1 MGVLLLRRRVAVSDT
16 EEAHMSKLASIE
28 RKVRTIDTRRGAP
41 VAVDRIRG
49 GRLNK
54 IRQRIGLR
62 DLFTCQMCG
71 RVTADGEVD
80 HIVPL
85 HMGGQETDENRQWC
99 CVSCHR
105 DKTEREQSQRD
116 GWGGIQS

>member
-49 GRLNK
+49 YELTK

-80 HIVPL
+80 HVVPL
-85 HMGGQETDENRQWC
+85 AIGGSNDSANLQYL
-99 CVSCHR
+99 CVPCHR
-105 DKTEREQSQRD
+105 LKSEREEKERM
-116 GWGGIQS
+116 G